1 MKRRAQ
7 FLSAE
12 ERAALLAAVGGD
24 DGAAARRANALLL
37 LDRGKPVRSV
47 AEALFLDPGTVRGWL
62 EAQRAAAPPPPGAGG
77 TPDAPQAPDG
87 TGSTARAAAMFSAA
101 VAHLLIFGAILPHPG
116 FAVDAHERVL
126 AVPGLLPVFA
136 GLWALIAA
144 EALWSSRLLRGG
156 AGNAAARALLVCAV
170 PPCRAAVRPGASGE
184 AVWLP
189 GFGWRRTGE
198 ALFGELE
205 RRSAF
210 PMLCVTLLIVPAVA
224 VEFLFED
231 RISASPRL
239 GLAVHVANSVIW
251 FFFALELVVMLS
263 LAERK
268 KQYCMKN
275 WVNVVVVLMPFLGF
289 LRTMRLF
296 AAVGAVHSAR
306 LVHGWRL
313 RGLLV
318 RLIRIVLVLKLVERF
333 MRRNPKAFLA
343 RLRARKEEKLS
354 ELDALD
360 EEIRHTETLVA
371 QRERQKADA

>member
-12 ERAALLAAVGGD
+12 ERASLLAAVGGD
-24 DGAAARRANALLL
+24 DGPAARRANALLL
-37 LDRGKPVRSV
+37 LDRGKPVRFV
-47 AEALFLDPGTVRGWL
+47 AETLFLDPATVRGWL
-62 EAQRAAAPPPPGAGG
+62 EAHRAASPPPPGAGG
-77 TPDAPQAPDG
+77 APDAQQAPDE
-87 TGSTARAAAMFSAA
+87 TGSTAHAAAMFWAA
-101 VAHLLIFGAILPHPG
+101 AAHLLIFGAIVPHPG
-116 FAVDAHERVL
+116 FAFDAHERVL
-126 AVPGLLPVFA
+126 AVPSLWPVFL

-156 AGNAAARALLVCAV
+156 DGKAAARALLVCAV
-170 PPCRAAVRPGASGE
+170 PRCRAAIRPGAFGG

-198 ALFGELE
+198 ALFEELE

-210 PMLCVTLLIVPAVA
+210 LMLCVTLLIVPVVA

-231 RISASPRL
+231 RISALPWL
-239 GLAVHVANSVIW
+239 GLAVHAANAIIW

-275 WVNVVVVLMPFLGF
+275 WVNAVVVLMPFLGF

-313 RGLLV
+313 RGLAV
-318 RLIRIVLVLKLVERF
+318 RLIHIVLFLKLIERF

-343 RLRARKEEKLS
+343 RLRTRKEEKLS

-371 QRERQKADA
+371 ERERQKADA